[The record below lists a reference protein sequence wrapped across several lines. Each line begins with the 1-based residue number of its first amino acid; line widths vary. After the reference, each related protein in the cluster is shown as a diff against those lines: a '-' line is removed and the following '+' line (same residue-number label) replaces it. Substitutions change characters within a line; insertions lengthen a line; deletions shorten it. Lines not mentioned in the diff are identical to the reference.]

1 MSSVIVITGCSTGI
15 GNATAYHLAKQGHTV
30 FATMRNPSCDGGK
43 ELTAKAAAES
53 LSLEV
58 LAHDINDEQSNTECF
73 EHVRATAGRIDV
85 LVNNAGIAGSMTPV
99 EEMPEAGF
107 RAVMETNYFAA
118 VNLMKMVLPEMRARG
133 SGTIV
138 NVTSVAGRLATMC
151 QGAYTASKF
160 ALEGVS
166 ESLAQEMQ
174 PFGVKVKLVEP
185 GVIVT
190 PILTKDDK
198 AGNENGERVAFNKQS
213 PYVSQTKFMTKW
225 FVAGALLNQQ
235 PQLVAEVIEAAI
247 FDDSAEFRMLAGE
260 DAEKLIAGRAAMSD
274 TEWIEEGARVAPH
287 RAATVAWW
295 QSRFDMDMSLAF
307 GSGKGARL

>member
-1 MSSVIVITGCSTGI
+1 MCY
-15 GNATAYHLAKQGHTV
+15 ATQGHIV

-43 ELTAKAAAES
+43 DLTAKAVAES
-53 LSLEV
+53 LKLEV
-58 LAHDINDEQSNTECF
+58 IAQDINNEESNIKCF
-73 EHVRATAGRIDV
+73 KYIRATAGKIDV

-107 RAVMETNYFAA
+107 RMVMETNYFAA
-118 VNLMKMVLPEMRARG
+118 VNLMKMVLPEMRERG

-174 PFGVKVKLVEP
+174 PFGVKIKIVEP
-185 GVIVT
+185 GVIIT
-190 PILTKDDK
+190 PILTKDAK
-198 AGNENGERVAFNKQS
+198 AGNESGERVAFDKQS

-225 FVAGALLNQQ
+225 FVAGALFNQQ

-247 FDDSAEFRMLAGE
+247 YDDTEFRTFAGE
-260 DAEKLIAGRAAMSD
+260 DAKKLIAGRLAMSD
-274 TEWIEEGARVAPH
+274 TEWIEEGARVVTD
-287 RAATVAWW
+287 RAATVDWW
-295 QSRFDMDMSLAF
+295 QSKFDMDMSVAF
-307 GSGKGARL
+307 GGKARL

>member
-1 MSSVIVITGCSTGI
+1 MSVIVITGCSTGI

-30 FATMRNPSCDGGK
+30 FATMRNPSCDGGQD
-43 ELTAKAAAES
+43 LTAKAKTES
-53 LSLEV
+53 LKLEV
-58 LAHDINDEQSNTECF
+58 IAHDINNEESNINCF
-73 EHVRATAGRIDV
+73 KHVRATAGRVDV

-107 RAVMETNYFAA
+107 RMVMETNYFAA
-118 VNLMKMVLPEMRARG
+118 VNLMKMVLPEMRERG

-138 NVTSVAGRLATMC
+138 NVTSVTGRLATMC

-174 PFGVKVKLVEP
+174 PFGVKIKIVEP

-190 PILTKDDK
+190 PILTKDEK
-198 AGNENGERVAFNKQS
+198 AGNESGERVAFDRQS
-213 PYVSQTKFMTKW
+213 PYVSQTKYMTKW

-235 PQLVAEVIEAAI
+235 PQLVADAIEAAI
-247 FDDSAEFRMLAGE
+247 FDNTTEFRTMAGE
-260 DAEKLIAGRAAMSD
+260 DAEKLIAGRLAMSD
-274 TEWIEEGARVAPH
+274 TEWIEEGARVVTD
-287 RAATVAWW
+287 RAATIDWW
-295 QSRFDMDMSLAF
+295 QSKFDMSMSGAF
-307 GSGKGARL
+307 GKARL